1 MASAAMP
8 SMVVGTSPELQ
19 TPKACDGLVEQVA
32 HFIVSANIRLD
43 EGGSGTQTAQ
53 LGFESLALCFPAAGN
68 DGPGTVLGERQSGGA
83 TDACEGPHDQN
94 GRLIHGATPADRLM
108 HRTPSITEGYLLT
121 ALTPCR
127 DSRLV

>member
-1 MASAAMP
+1 
-8 SMVVGTSPELQ
+8 MVVGTSPELQ

-83 TDACEGPHDQN
+83 TDACEGPHDQTA
-94 GRLIHGATPADRLM
+94 GSFMA
-108 HRTPSITEGYLLT
+108 LL
-121 ALTPCR
+121 PPIG
-127 DSRLV
+127 